1 MDLEMRKLEN
11 IHNVKFDKKTDVHNI
26 ELLPVVSLPVYRE
39 IVKEMAELIEDK
51 QTREVF
57 CSLSSGED
65 LQSVS
70 RITGISSKNLV
81 SMYKRGIRQIHLKWR
96 PYSELKRE
104 LDHMYIKYRN
114 NEFLLTHSEEV
125 PKKNFRYVKIVWKE
139 QDIPAEYVDLLITPL
154 SKLDINFRVLRAL
167 RKYNIYQ
174 LEDLLRFIK
183 YNGFDALYQ
192 MPSVGTK
199 SIEQL
204 YEKLK
209 DKKILEDQDTCFFI
223 SLSFLY
229 KYVTRIY
236 NTYKFVWIL

>member
-104 LDHMYIKYRN
+104 LDHIYIKCRN
-114 NEFLLTHSEEV
+114 NELLLTHSEEV
-125 PKKNFRYVKIVWKE
+125 SKKNFRYVKIVLKE
-139 QDIPAEYVDLLITPL
+139 QDIPTEYVDLLSTPL
-154 SKLDINFRVLRAL
+154 SKLDINSRTLRAF

-183 YNGFDALYQ
+183 YNGFEALYQ
-192 MPSVGTK
+192 MPGIGTK

-209 DKKILEDQDTCFFI
+209 DKKILVDQDTCFLFPY
-223 SLSFLY
+223 L
-229 KYVTRIY
+229 
-236 NTYKFVWIL
+236 FV

>member
-1 MDLEMRKLEN
+1 MEKSGDLQIEASGKNMD
-11 IHNVKFDKKTDVHNI
+11 IHRM
-26 ELLPVVSLPVYRE
+26 ELLPVVCLPVYKE

-57 CSLSSGED
+57 CSLSSGRD

-70 RITGISSKNLV
+70 RITGISSKNLI
-81 SMYKRGIRQIHLKWR
+81 SMYKRGLRQILLKWK

-104 LDHMYIKYRN
+104 LDHIYIKYRN
-114 NEFLLTHSEEV
+114 NESLLKHSEEAS
-125 PKKNFRYVKIVWKE
+125 KKNFRYVKIVVKE
-139 QDIPAEYVDLLITPL
+139 QAIPAEYVDLLITPL
-154 SKLDINFRVLRAL
+154 SELDINFRTLRAF

-192 MPSVGTK
+192 MPGIGTK

-209 DKKILEDQDTCFFI
+209 EKKILEDQDTCFLFPY
-223 SLSFLY
+223 L
-229 KYVTRIY
+229 
-236 NTYKFVWIL
+236 FV

>member
-81 SMYKRGIRQIHLKWR
+81 SMYKRGIRQIHLKWK

-104 LDHMYIKYRN
+104 LDHIYIKCRN
-114 NEFLLTHSEEV
+114 NELLLTHSEEV
-125 PKKNFRYVKIVWKE
+125 SKKNFRYVKIVLKE
-139 QDIPAEYVDLLITPL
+139 QDIPTEYVDLLSTPL
-154 SKLDINFRVLRAL
+154 SKLDINSRTLRAF

-183 YNGFDALYQ
+183 YNGFEALYQ
-192 MPSVGTK
+192 MPGIGTK

-209 DKKILEDQDTCFFI
+209 DKKILVDQDTCFLFPY
-223 SLSFLY
+223 L
-229 KYVTRIY
+229 
-236 NTYKFVWIL
+236 FV

>member
-139 QDIPAEYVDLLITPL
+139 QDIPAEYVDLLSIPL
-154 SKLDINFRVLRAL
+154 SKLDINFRALRAF

-183 YNGFDALYQ
+183 YNGFDALYK
-192 MPSVGTK
+192 MPGIGTK

-209 DKKILEDQDTCFFI
+209 DKKILVDQDTCFLFPY
-223 SLSFLY
+223 L
-229 KYVTRIY
+229 
-236 NTYKFVWIL
+236 FV

>member
-1 MDLEMRKLEN
+1 MSSDTGFSCHRLGKDDIYQIDNSKSSCALFVIQGRVNFDLGKSYEGEMEQRQMLYIPQNMKAQ
-11 IHNVKFDKKTDVHNI
+11 I
-26 ELLPVVSLPVYRE
+26 ESITSSRCILL
-39 IVKEMAELIEDK
+39 
-51 QTREVF
+51 F
-57 CSLSSGED
+57 W
-65 LQSVS
+65 
-70 RITGISSKNLV
+70 
-81 SMYKRGIRQIHLKWR
+81 GIRQIHLKWR

-209 DKKILEDQDTCFFI
+209 DKKILEDQDTCFLFPY
-223 SLSFLY
+223 L
-229 KYVTRIY
+229 
-236 NTYKFVWIL
+236 FV

>member
-199 SIEQL
+199 SPQI
-204 YEKLK
+204 
-209 DKKILEDQDTCFFI
+209 
-223 SLSFLY
+223 
-229 KYVTRIY
+229 R
-236 NTYKFVWIL
+236 N

>member
-183 YNGFDALYQ
+183 YNG
-192 MPSVGTK
+192 
-199 SIEQL
+199 

-209 DKKILEDQDTCFFI
+209 DKKILEDQDTCFLFPY
-223 SLSFLY
+223 L
-229 KYVTRIY
+229 
-236 NTYKFVWIL
+236 FV

>member
-1 MDLEMRKLEN
+1 MD
-11 IHNVKFDKKTDVHNI
+11 I
-26 ELLPVVSLPVYRE
+26 
-39 IVKEMAELIEDK
+39 
-51 QTREVF
+51 
-57 CSLSSGED
+57 
-65 LQSVS
+65 
-70 RITGISSKNLV
+70 
-81 SMYKRGIRQIHLKWR
+81 
-96 PYSELKRE
+96 
-104 LDHMYIKYRN
+104 
-114 NEFLLTHSEEV
+114 
-125 PKKNFRYVKIVWKE
+125 
-139 QDIPAEYVDLLITPL
+139 LITPL

-209 DKKILEDQDTCFFI
+209 DKKILEDQDTCFYFLI
-223 SLSFLY
+223 FLY

>member
-57 CSLSSGED
+57 CSSGED

-209 DKKILEDQDTCFFI
+209 DKKILEDQDTCFLFPY
-223 SLSFLY
+223 L
-229 KYVTRIY
+229 
-236 NTYKFVWIL
+236 FV

>member
-51 QTREVF
+51 QTREIF

-139 QDIPAEYVDLLITPL
+139 QDIPAEYVDLLSTPL
-154 SKLDINFRVLRAL
+154 SKLDINSRTLRAF

-183 YNGFDALYQ
+183 YNGFEALYQ
-192 MPSVGTK
+192 MPGIGTK

-209 DKKILEDQDTCFFI
+209 DKKILVDQDTCFLFPY
-223 SLSFLY
+223 L
-229 KYVTRIY
+229 
-236 NTYKFVWIL
+236 FV

>member
-104 LDHMYIKYRN
+104 LDHIYIKCRN
-114 NEFLLTHSEEV
+114 NELLLTHSEEV
-125 PKKNFRYVKIVWKE
+125 SKKNFRYVKIVLKE
-139 QDIPAEYVDLLITPL
+139 QDIPTEYVDLLSTPL
-154 SKLDINFRVLRAL
+154 SKLDINSRTLRAF

-209 DKKILEDQDTCFFI
+209 DKKILEDQDTCFLFPY
-223 SLSFLY
+223 L
-229 KYVTRIY
+229 
-236 NTYKFVWIL
+236 FV

>member
-1 MDLEMRKLEN
+1 MKKSEN
-11 IHNVKFDKKTDVHNI
+11 IQITEFDKKANVHNM
-26 ELLPVVSLPVYRE
+26 ELLPVVCLPVYKE

-51 QTREVF
+51 QAREVF
-57 CSLSSGED
+57 CSLSSGRD

-70 RITGISSKNLV
+70 QITGISSKNLV
-81 SMYKRGIRQIHLKWR
+81 SMR

-139 QDIPAEYVDLLITPL
+139 QDIPAEYVDILITPL

-209 DKKILEDQDTCFFI
+209 DKKILEDQDTCFLFPY
-223 SLSFLY
+223 L
-229 KYVTRIY
+229 
-236 NTYKFVWIL
+236 FV

>member
-154 SKLDINFRVLRAL
+154 LDINFRVLRAL

-209 DKKILEDQDTCFFI
+209 DKKILEDQDTCFLFPY
-223 SLSFLY
+223 L
-229 KYVTRIY
+229 
-236 NTYKFVWIL
+236 FV

>member
-1 MDLEMRKLEN
+1 MKKSEN
-11 IHNVKFDKKTDVHNI
+11 IQITEFDKKANVHNM
-26 ELLPVVSLPVYRE
+26 ELLPVVCLPVYKE

-51 QTREVF
+51 QAREVF
-57 CSLSSGED
+57 CSLSSGRD

-70 RITGISSKNLV
+70 QITGISSKNLV
-81 SMYKRGIRQIHLKWR
+81 SMYKRGLRQIHLKWR

-167 RKYNIYQ
+167 RKYNICQ

-209 DKKILEDQDTCFFI
+209 DKKILEDQDTCFLFPY
-223 SLSFLY
+223 L
-229 KYVTRIY
+229 
-236 NTYKFVWIL
+236 FV

>member
-81 SMYKRGIRQIHLKWR
+81 SMYKRGIRQLKLKWK

-104 LDHMYIKYRN
+104 LNYIYIKYRN
-114 NEFLLTHSEEV
+114 NELLLTHSEEISNN
-125 PKKNFRYVKIVWKE
+125 KFRYVKIVLKE
-139 QDIPAEYVDLLITPL
+139 QDIPTEYVDLLSIPL
-154 SKLDINFRVLRAL
+154 SKLDINFRALRAF

-183 YNGFDALYQ
+183 YNGFDALYK
-192 MPSVGTK
+192 MPGIGTK

-209 DKKILEDQDTCFFI
+209 EKKILEDQNTCFLFPY
-223 SLSFLY
+223 L
-229 KYVTRIY
+229 
-236 NTYKFVWIL
+236 FV

>member
-1 MDLEMRKLEN
+1 MEKSGDLQIEASGKNMD
-11 IHNVKFDKKTDVHNI
+11 IHRM
-26 ELLPVVSLPVYRE
+26 ELLPVVCLPVYKE
-39 IVKEMAELIEDK
+39 IVKEMAEMIEDK

-57 CSLSSGED
+57 CSLSSGRD

-70 RITGISSKNLV
+70 RITGISSKNLI
-81 SMYKRGIRQIHLKWR
+81 SMYKRGLREIHLKWK

-139 QDIPAEYVDLLITPL
+139 QDIPAEYVDILITPL

-192 MPSVGTK
+192 MPGIGTK

-209 DKKILEDQDTCFFI
+209 ENKILENQDTCFLFPY
-223 SLSFLY
+223 L
-229 KYVTRIY
+229 
-236 NTYKFVWIL
+236 FV

>member
-81 SMYKRGIRQIHLKWR
+81 SMYKGGSDR
-96 PYSELKRE
+96 
-104 LDHMYIKYRN
+104 
-114 NEFLLTHSEEV
+114 
-125 PKKNFRYVKIVWKE
+125 
-139 QDIPAEYVDLLITPL
+139 
-154 SKLDINFRVLRAL
+154 
-167 RKYNIYQ
+167 
-174 LEDLLRFIK
+174 
-183 YNGFDALYQ
+183 
-192 MPSVGTK
+192 
-199 SIEQL
+199 SI
-204 YEKLK
+204 
-209 DKKILEDQDTCFFI
+209 
-223 SLSFLY
+223 
-229 KYVTRIY
+229 
-236 NTYKFVWIL
+236 

>member
-1 MDLEMRKLEN
+1 
-11 IHNVKFDKKTDVHNI
+11 
-26 ELLPVVSLPVYRE
+26 
-39 IVKEMAELIEDK
+39 
-51 QTREVF
+51 
-57 CSLSSGED
+57 
-65 LQSVS
+65 
-70 RITGISSKNLV
+70 
-81 SMYKRGIRQIHLKWR
+81 
-96 PYSELKRE
+96 
-104 LDHMYIKYRN
+104 MYIKYRN

-209 DKKILEDQDTCFFI
+209 DKKILENQDTCFLFPY
-223 SLSFLY
+223 L
-229 KYVTRIY
+229 
-236 NTYKFVWIL
+236 FV